1 MEQKMKDIMTESIK
15 GFKLPSF
22 SEIPDVG
29 LYLEQVVKFVAG
41 YLEPLPNITITSSM
55 ISNYVK
61 KGIIANPIKKFY
73 NREQI
78 AYIIFIAIAK
88 TVLSLE
94 DLQLMINLQKDTYES
109 KIAYEYFC
117 KEFENILKF
126 VFGLKDSIDEI
137 SSLNSDE
144 KTLLRNTAIAI
155 AHKIY
160 LDEFT
165 AMLKENIE

>member
-1 MEQKMKDIMTESIK
+1 MEQKMKESMTESIK
-15 GFKLPSF
+15 DFTLPSY
-22 SEIPDVG
+22 SEIADVG
-29 LYLEQVVKFVAG
+29 LYLEQVVKFVTG

-55 ISNYVK
+55 VSNYVK

-88 TVLSLE
+88 SVLSLE
-94 DLQLMINLQKDTYES
+94 DLQLMIILQKGTYES
-109 KIAYEYFC
+109 KTAYEYFC
-117 KEFENILKF
+117 NEFINILKF
-126 VFGLKDSIDEI
+126 VFGLKESLNEI
-137 SSLNSDE
+137 SARNSDE

-160 LDEFT
+160 LDKYTEILRKT
-165 AMLKENIE
+165 MK